1 MKTLKRQHGIS
12 MPLLVLIIAIGGFF
26 LLCAFRL
33 VPVYVENRYVVAALN
48 SLGDNPEELHTMSAR
63 QIRQELQRFYQINNV
78 NSPGPTQNIDVD
90 KRSASTVVNI
100 NYETRVPLLWNID
113 FMVSFEN
120 QLDSARPNACCRPVA
135 D

>member
-1 MKTLKRQHGIS
+1 MQTIKRQRGMS
-12 MPLLVLIIAIGGFF
+12 MPLLVLIIAIGGLF
-26 LLCAFRL
+26 LLCTFRL

-48 SLGDNPEELHTMSAR
+48 SLGDDAEQLHSMSAR

-78 NSPGPTQNIDVD
+78 NSPGPTQNIEVD
-90 KRSASTVVNI
+90 KRSANTVVNI

-113 FMVSFEN
+113 FLVTFEN
-120 QLDSARPNACCRPVA
+120 QLDSARPQACCRPIA

>member
-1 MKTLKRQHGIS
+1 MQTLKRQRGIS

-48 SLGDNPEELHTMSAR
+48 SLADDPEQLHSMSAG
-63 QIRQELQRFYQINNV
+63 QIRQTLQRFYQINNV
-78 NSPGPTQNIDVD
+78 NSPGPTQNINVD
-90 KRSASTVVNI
+90 KRSANTVVNI

-113 FMVSFEN
+113 LLVSFEN
-120 QLDSARPNACCRPVA
+120 QLDSARPQACCRPAA